1 MTDGKEISLNVT
13 SMLWRTHV
21 LAGISSL
28 WLLQPV
34 SGVFTTDTLAPALA
48 LAALGALLPDLDAT
62 ESKIKY
68 LEVGGIRP
76 FAPLSIATNQAFG
89 HRGLLHS
96 PVMLVSIGLFA
107 ALLSIWWGGIPSI
120 ALWLGYA
127 SHLLM
132 DSCTSSGIPQ
142 RPYKGRLHLLPSP
155 LRIVTGSPAED
166 VVFALL
172 AVLTTALLLQ
182 YLPLANF

>member
-1 MTDGKEISLNVT
+1 
-13 SMLWRTHV
+13 MLWRTHI

-34 SGVFTTDTLAPALA
+34 PDLFTTDALAPALA
-48 LAALGALLPDLDAT
+48 FAALGALLPDLDAT

-96 PVMLVSIGLFA
+96 PVMLVGIGLFA
-107 ALLSIWWGGIPSI
+107 GLLSIWWGGIPCL
-120 ALWLGYA
+120 ALWLGYG
-127 SHLLM
+127 SHLAL
-132 DSCTSSGIPQ
+132 DSCTSSGI
-142 RPYKGRLHLLPSP
+142 RLLPSRKDRFHLLPRP
-155 LRIVTGSPAED
+155 LRIVTGSLAEE
-166 VVFALL
+166 VVLVLL
-172 AVLTTALLLQ
+172 AASTMTLLLQ
-182 YLPLANF
+182 CLSFG